1 MGRRGFIAGLA
12 SSTALVSMS
21 SYLMPPQP
29 SNMDMMISQAKRAK
43 SSPLIR
49 PITVDGERYYSVFVS
64 SDDYD
69 WWAELNPDLADAA
82 AKVRKA
88 A

>member
-1 MGRRGFIAGLA
+1 MERRGFIAGLA
-12 SSTALVSMS
+12 ASTALVSTS
-21 SYLMPPQP
+21 THLMPPQL
-29 SNMDMMISQAKRAK
+29 SDIDTMIWQAKRAK

-49 PITVDGERYYSVFVS
+49 PITVDGEQYYSVFVS

-82 AKVRKA
+82 AKVFA
-88 A
+88 NA